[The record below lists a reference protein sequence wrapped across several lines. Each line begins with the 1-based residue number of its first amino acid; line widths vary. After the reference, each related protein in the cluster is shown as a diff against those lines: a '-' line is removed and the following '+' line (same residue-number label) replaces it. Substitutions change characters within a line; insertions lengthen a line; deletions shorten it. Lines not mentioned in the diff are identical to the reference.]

1 MSEESMKTLKVLDQ
15 IRLLV
20 DNAKTVPFTSK
31 LMIEKNELASLLG
44 SLDASLPEDIK
55 HAQEVLTEQEKILG
69 DSREEAERTLRE
81 AREEATKTLDEAR
94 TSAEKMVHDA
104 EESSAAQLNDAQTRS
119 SQMLQDA
126 SGRANAAVAE
136 ATQKSQAIVADA
148 ELRARQMTDEST
160 IMQNARDQA
169 DQLLNATRQDCQAYS
184 QEVRQNM
191 MKLIEA
197 ADAGLE
203 AQLNSLRDYRQQ
215 MNNA

>member
-1 MSEESMKTLKVLDQ
+1 MSEVKMQTLKVLDQ

-31 LMIEKNELASLLG
+31 LMIDRSELASLLG
-44 SLDASLPEDIK
+44 NLDSSLPEDIRNAK
-55 HAQEVLTEQEKILG
+55 AVLDEQEKILG
-69 DSREEAERTLRE
+69 DSREEA
-81 AREEATKTLDEAR
+81 TKTLDEAR
-94 TSAEKMVHDA
+94 TNAEKMVHDA
-104 EESSAAQLNDAQTRS
+104 EESAAAQLSDAQNRS

-169 DQLLNATRQDCQAYS
+169 DQLLSATRQDCQAYS
-184 QEVRQNM
+184 QEIRQNM
-191 MKLIEA
+191 MKMIEA

-203 AQLNSLRDYRQQ
+203 AQLNSLRDFRQQ